1 MESLWLRD
9 EGGARVGKSVGS
21 SSTLKGG
28 TIRRWDPSRSRDE
41 GVNINSQRA
50 YFSRA
55 LISALNR
62 VGSIV
67 QLSHNNRKQTI
78 IGAEEDFNIYC
89 FTFWFVQK
97 KNIYCFTIKSQC
109 YTRNNRT

>member
-50 YFSRA
+50 YFSCA

-67 QLSHNNRKQTI
+67 QSSYNNRKQTI
-78 IGAEEDFNIYC
+78 IGAAEDF
-89 FTFWFVQK
+89 
-97 KNIYCFTIKSQC
+97 NIYCFTIKSQ
-109 YTRNNRT
+109 